1 MKTIKTAVSLP
12 ADLYAKAEKLRK
24 KLGKSRSQMVA
35 EGLAKVVREL
45 EIKDMEKRDNAAYL
59 KNPDTKEELDEAR
72 LGNAKAWSH
81 LDEADKDVNWEDY
94 FAPKRDMDR

>member
-35 EGLAKVVREL
+35 EGLAKIVREL
-45 EIKDMEKRDNAAYL
+45 EIREKEARDDAAYL
-59 KNPDTKEELDEAR
+59 KNPHTKEEIADIMATTKQSW
-72 LGNAKAWSH
+72 AH
-81 LDEADKDVNWEDY
+81 LDEADKDVNWEE
-94 FAPKRDMDR
+94 FFEPKRDLGR

>member
-24 KLGKSRSQMVA
+24 KLGKSRSQLVA

-45 EIKDMEKRDNAAYL
+45 EIKDMEERDNAAYL
-59 KNPDTKEELDEAR
+59 KNPDTKEEIEELRATNAQIFER
-72 LGNAKAWSH
+72 LAKEEGDFDWR
-81 LDEADKDVNWEDY
+81 KY
-94 FAPKRDMDR
+94 FPTL